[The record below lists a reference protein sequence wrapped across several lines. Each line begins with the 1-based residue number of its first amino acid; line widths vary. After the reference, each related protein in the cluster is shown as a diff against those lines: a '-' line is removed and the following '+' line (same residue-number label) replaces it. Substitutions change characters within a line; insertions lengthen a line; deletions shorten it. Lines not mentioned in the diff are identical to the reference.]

1 MQGMKTA
8 MHRTGTG
15 GSNFT
20 GGSGVNLDDS
30 TLVAYWA
37 FDEGQGYVI
46 KDVTGHGHDLHATSI
61 PHWQVKFYCL
71 CLSSSEVFI
80 EIVANAGRD
89 ISKQVVNAQP

>member
-1 MQGMKTA
+1 MKTA

-30 TLVAYWA
+30 SLVAYWA

-61 PHWQVKFYCL
+61 PHWQVCL
-71 CLSSSEVFI
+71 PDVYLLPFSCLFTVPSTNKCKKV
-80 EIVANAGRD
+80 
-89 ISKQVVNAQP
+89 